1 MYDSAVVPERLSWPD
16 SPVTH
21 EKTLEFHLVISYYIN
36 IYKYIWYR
44 PATPPP
50 PAMGMVPRIGCTSS
64 LESNYHTRYIHASP
78 PPPCG
83 VDWV

>member
-1 MYDSAVVPERLSWPD
+1 MYDSAVVPVRLSWPD

-44 PATPPP
+44 PATPPS
-50 PAMGMVPRIGCTSS
+50 PRDGDGS
-64 LESNYHTRYIHASP
+64 
-78 PPPCG
+78 
-83 VDWV
+83 